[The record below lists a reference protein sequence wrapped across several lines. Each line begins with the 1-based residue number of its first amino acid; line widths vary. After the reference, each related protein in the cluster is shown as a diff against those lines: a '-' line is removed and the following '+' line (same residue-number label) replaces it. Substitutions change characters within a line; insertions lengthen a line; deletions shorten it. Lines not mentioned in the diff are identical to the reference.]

1 MSRHLTLIASSIAL
15 AFASA
20 ASAQQVVYSHDFDS
34 AAGWPDSDVSGDLT
48 AVYTVVGSEYLINP
62 LKNMA
67 YALAPAPASSP
78 SPNMVV
84 ESDVR
89 MAASQAQSR
98 AGIACRVGR
107 DGSFYAFNIIAS
119 GGYEIV
125 RVRGSDADVLAQGAI
140 DFDPYDGARL
150 KAVCSGAQL
159 SFYANGNLLDEAS
172 DSEIGAAGGAG
183 LLSVSPVVA
192 ATNAAFDNFSI
203 ASLGGASVSNVTS
216 STRPSA
222 PPAMDA
228 GDGGGDGGGS
238 YGGDLP
244 LIEEMALYA
253 DDGAGKPG
261 SKRSLFDTGR
271 QRVYLVMDM
280 DIPVPANFR
289 AQWIAVRGSE
299 ESTVLNGKYDSPG
312 NNRRVWLYA
321 DRDWTAGL
329 YRVDVYA
336 NGHLLDQR
344 EFSVY

>member
-1 MSRHLTLIASSIAL
+1 MSRHLTLIASAVAL

-34 AAGWPDSDVSGDLT
+34 AGGWPDSDVSGDLT

-84 ESDVR
+84 EADVR

-107 DGSFYAFNIIAS
+107 DGSFYAFNMIAS
-119 GGYEIV
+119 GAYEIV
-125 RVRGSDADVLAQGAI
+125 RIRKGDAHVLASGSI
-140 DFDPYDGARL
+140 DFDPYEGARL
-150 KAVCSGAQL
+150 KAVCNGTQL
-159 SFYANGNLLDEAS
+159 SFHANGSLLDEATDGGIS
-172 DSEIGAAGGAG
+172 ATGAG

-203 ASLGGASVSNVTS
+203 ASLGGSASAATTATQPS
-216 STRPSA
+216 SRPVA
-222 PPAMDA
+222 DA
-228 GDGGGDGGGS
+228 GNGSGDSGGS

-253 DDGAGKPG
+253 DDGSGKPG
-261 SKRSLFDTGR
+261 SKRSLFDGGR
-271 QRVYLVMDM
+271 QRVYLVMEM
-280 DIPVPANFR
+280 DNPVPANFR
-289 AQWIAVRGSE
+289 AHWVAVRGSD

-321 DRDWTAGL
+321 DRDWTPGL

-336 NGHLLDQR
+336 NDQLLDQR